1 MKREQRSRRGKHHR
15 RRTSP
20 PRGKRI
26 VLRPG
31 QRLVTSTVIVTAR
44 KAGGGGVTASV
55 TCECTK
61 AEPNRPDC
69 KPTVTQSPGGHTTY
83 VTCEKSG
90 GCQTCKQT
98 TTTTSSGV
106 FIA

>member
-1 MKREQRSRRGKHHR
+1 MKTARRSHGKR
-15 RRTSP
+15 RRRRSP
-20 PRGKRI
+20 PRTRRI

-44 KAGGGGVTASV
+44 RAGDGGTGVTTTV

-61 AEPNRPDC
+61 AEPDMPDC

-83 VTCEKSG
+83 VTCTKSG

-98 TTTTSSGV
+98 TTTTSSI